1 MQTYIF
7 IRRRQ
12 QLHSQQ
18 LFIFFLLLH
27 FLFLCTYFSSYSSLL
42 FMFILLPKRKRIR
55 SRVKQGDAYSSRP
68 LPPHHSPS
76 SFSLSSPSRSLYS
89 ISTPSSLPPVPLV
102 SPFTAPPSAP
112 PVAYWCKRKRRSG
125 SRQMVHSD
133 LQCMATADVHPHGSH
148 LSLNGRRESRFSS
161 TTLLVSTS
169 YSSVS
174 RINTRLISWLF
185 GGWYSVYI
193 VALWSISLSPNP
205 TRYKPLP
212 IMYIM

>member
-55 SRVKQGDAYSSRP
+55 SRVKQGDASSSSRP
-68 LPPHHSPS
+68 LPPPHSPS

-102 SPFTAPPSAP
+102 SPFTTPPSAP
-112 PVAYWCKRKRRSG
+112 PVAYWCKRKRRG
-125 SRQMVHSD
+125 GLRQMAHSD

-174 RINTRLISWLF
+174 RINTRLIS
-185 GGWYSVYI
+185 
-193 VALWSISLSPNP
+193 
-205 TRYKPLP
+205 
-212 IMYIM
+212 